1 MHDMSPARRARA
13 LPHASF
19 PVPRSLCKFPAPVP
33 RWPPRSPRLPR
44 SPPFPFPVACRGPP
58 RATPGLPLSNGIPTV
73 FRESYDGMF
82 GGIAFSAARGELQGR
97 MGGAGMHRNS
107 THRKTRLPSCL
118 GSAIESM
125 TCGTE
130 QTWANQSGHKC
141 SCGLWRRLLPHVFA
155 AIGSTMGSTGG
166 CDELTHRLEGGAVYQ
181 FGVFDGG
188 SMQMLR
194 HMKPF
199 AKASMFGFDSF
210 QGLPSD
216 FLASERALWSPGQ
229 FSSDPRVR
237 LRHELGREGAPVHF
251 VSGFFN
257 DSLRPGLGHQLGMQ
271 PAKFV
276 DVDVDLYSSAAQVLD
291 FMFSD
296 GLIRA
301 GTLIGY
307 DDWWSGP
314 CRRGWGSMKG
324 AVTNP
329 LKIGEGLAH
338 AELAHKYGVNFI
350 CVAGGCSASVPCTAF
365 GVIFLV
371 VRIGDERGGDPG
383 FAMSDN
389 EVSEFMERDPV
400 CHAKKAKKH
409 VG

>member
-141 SCGLWRRLLPHVFA
+141 SCGLWRRLLPHVFR
-155 AIGSTMGSTGG
+155 G
-166 CDELTHRLEGGAVYQ
+166 HRINHGIN
-181 FGVFDGG
+181 
-188 SMQMLR
+188 R
-194 HMKPF
+194 
-199 AKASMFGFDSF
+199 
-210 QGLPSD
+210 
-216 FLASERALWSPGQ
+216 
-229 FSSDPRVR
+229 RVR
-237 LRHELGREGAPVHF
+237 
-251 VSGFFN
+251 
-257 DSLRPGLGHQLGMQ
+257 
-271 PAKFV
+271 
-276 DVDVDLYSSAAQVLD
+276 
-291 FMFSD
+291 
-296 GLIRA
+296 
-301 GTLIGY
+301 
-307 DDWWSGP
+307 
-314 CRRGWGSMKG
+314 
-324 AVTNP
+324 
-329 LKIGEGLAH
+329 
-338 AELAHKYGVNFI
+338 
-350 CVAGGCSASVPCTAF
+350 
-365 GVIFLV
+365 
-371 VRIGDERGGDPG
+371 
-383 FAMSDN
+383 
-389 EVSEFMERDPV
+389 
-400 CHAKKAKKH
+400 
-409 VG
+409 